1 MSDVLSPINVFGI
14 GEVRT
19 HTAVL
24 AVDMDVPARDWW
36 RRCGEGTPR
45 GQGQNTDRGQ
55 SPRGRQA
62 FATNHHFE
70 PSHTE
75 PLDDR
80 SQISLTLPLGDYIG
94 CRSSAASR
102 VRPGPTTPNLLP
114 AGGLGKRWSPTTA
127 LPRVPSRSE
136 NQTPTRRRPPA
147 YSTGRG
153 TVIRRCVADVAPQAA
168 CGLRRTSAFVCW
180 SRASKGRPA
189 TTRPGRRGRCRNHEQ
204 SRWPEDTSRHG
215 LITTSTKPEGTWP
228 RTCSS
233 SARPPIWWESANTWT
248 RPEASLNSQSR

>member
-36 RRCGEGTPR
+36 RRCGEGTPW

-62 FATNHHFE
+62 FATNHHFG

-80 SQISLTLPLGDYIG
+80 SQISLALPVGDYIG

-102 VRPGPTTPNLLP
+102 VPAWADNSKSSACGRARPAMVSYHGSAEGSSPDRRTKLP
-114 AGGLGKRWSPTTA
+114 QGED
-127 LPRVPSRSE
+127 LPR
-136 NQTPTRRRPPA
+136 
-147 YSTGRG
+147 
-153 TVIRRCVADVAPQAA
+153 I
-168 CGLRRTSAFVCW
+168 
-180 SRASKGRPA
+180 RPA
-189 TTRPGRRGRCRNHEQ
+189 AE
-204 SRWPEDTSRHG
+204 
-215 LITTSTKPEGTWP
+215 
-228 RTCSS
+228 
-233 SARPPIWWESANTWT
+233 
-248 RPEASLNSQSR
+248 